1 MDTYCIK
8 IKKGIR
14 ILSLFVFLSWKVYEM
29 LTVAKMSW
37 VVFTYF
43 NDQPVYHCKIFIKK
57 IWEYWRKIWST
68 ILGQQMDQLNRQTN
82 WVENKS
88 YLLNLARI
96 IKVSIIV
103 WTHHRLYVTEHRN
116 NIGHVNYWVIINRE
130 MDTIFFY
137 FCIKFETKIS
147 NALLQYVLP

>member
-1 MDTYCIK
+1 MK
-8 IKKGIR
+8 
-14 ILSLFVFLSWKVYEM
+14 
-29 LTVAKMSW
+29 
-37 VVFTYF
+37 
-43 NDQPVYHCKIFIKK
+43 
-57 IWEYWRKIWST
+57 YWRKIWST

-130 MDTIFFY
+130 MDTNFF
-137 FCIKFETKIS
+137 
-147 NALLQYVLP
+147 